1 MKLLT
6 LFFALVLSISSWGQI
21 EQLNLKNALVV
32 GQMDKSEDRFSVEIN
47 ITELL
52 TNAGVKASPS
62 LNVLKL
68 GSSAELL
75 TTDSI
80 KALVASKGFD
90 TYLLISI
97 RGYDKKFKATNSKDD
112 LATALGAG
120 NLFQLYRDEVTSVS
134 FEFMFF
140 RNNVMVASD
149 IIRCSNVS
157 NRDAVVKKL
166 RKAVSKRITKTWK

>member
-1 MKLLT
+1 MKLFT
-6 LFFALVLSISSWGQI
+6 LFFALILSISSWGQLD
-21 EQLNLKNALVV
+21 QLDLKNALVV
-32 GQMDKSEDRFSVEIN
+32 GQMDKPEDRFSVEIN

-52 TNAGVKASPS
+52 TNAGIKASPS
-62 LNVLKL
+62 LNILKL

-80 KALVASKGFD
+80 KALVTLKGFD
-90 TYLLISI
+90 TYLLISV
-97 RGYDKKFKATNSKDD
+97 RGYDKKFKASDKKDD

-120 NLFQLYRDEVTSVS
+120 NLFQIYRDEVTSVS

-149 IIRCSNVS
+149 IVRCSNVS

-166 RKAVSKRITKTWK
+166 RKAVSKRIVKKWK

>member
-21 EQLNLKNALVV
+21 DQLNLKNALVV

-80 KALVASKGFD
+80 KALVTSKGFD
-90 TYLLISI
+90 NYLIISI
-97 RGYDKKFKATNSKDD
+97 RGYDKKFKATNGKDD

>member
-1 MKLLT
+1 MKLFT

-21 EQLNLKNALVV
+21 DQLDLKNALVV
-32 GQMDKSEDRFSVEIN
+32 GQMDKPEDRFSVEIN

-80 KALVASKGFD
+80 KALVASKG
-90 TYLLISI
+90 
-97 RGYDKKFKATNSKDD
+97 
-112 LATALGAG
+112 
-120 NLFQLYRDEVTSVS
+120 
-134 FEFMFF
+134 
-140 RNNVMVASD
+140 
-149 IIRCSNVS
+149 
-157 NRDAVVKKL
+157 
-166 RKAVSKRITKTWK
+166 

>member
-1 MKLLT
+1 MKLFT
-6 LFFALVLSISSWGQI
+6 LFFALVVSISSWGQLD
-21 EQLNLKNALVV
+21 QLDLKNALVV

-80 KALVASKGFD
+80 CS
-90 TYLLISI
+90 
-97 RGYDKKFKATNSKDD
+97 GYP
-112 LATALGAG
+112 
-120 NLFQLYRDEVTSVS
+120 
-134 FEFMFF
+134 
-140 RNNVMVASD
+140 
-149 IIRCSNVS
+149 
-157 NRDAVVKKL
+157 
-166 RKAVSKRITKTWK
+166 

>member
-1 MKLLT
+1 MKLFT
-6 LFFALVLSISSWGQI
+6 FFFALVLSISSWGQLD
-21 EQLNLKNALVV
+21 QLDLKNALVV
-32 GQMDKSEDRFSVEIN
+32 GQMDKPEDRFSVEIN

-52 TNAGVKASPS
+52 TNAGIKASPS

-80 KALVASKGFD
+80 KALVTSKGFD
-90 TYLLISI
+90 TYLLISV
-97 RGYDKKFKATNSKDD
+97 RGYDKKFKASDKKDD

-120 NLFQLYRDEVTSVS
+120 NLFQIYRDEVTSVS

-149 IIRCSNVS
+149 IVRCSNVS

-166 RKAVSKRITKTWK
+166 RKAVSKRIVKKWK

>member
-1 MKLLT
+1 MKLFT
-6 LFFALVLSISSWGQI
+6 LFFALVLSIVSWGQLD
-21 EQLNLKNALVV
+21 QLDLKNALVV
-32 GQMDKSEDRFSVEIN
+32 GQMDKPEDRFSVEIN

-52 TNAGVKASPS
+52 TNAGIKASPS

-75 TTDSI
+75 MTDSI

-90 TYLLISI
+90 TYLLISV
-97 RGYDKKFKATNSKDD
+97 RGYDKKFKATDKKDD
-112 LATALGAG
+112 LTTALGAG
-120 NLFQLYRDEVTSVS
+120 NLFQIYRDEVTSVS

-149 IIRCSNVS
+149 IVRCSNVS

-166 RKAVSKRITKTWK
+166 RKALTKRIVKKWK

>member
-1 MKLLT
+1 M
-6 LFFALVLSISSWGQI
+6 VLSISSWGQL
-21 EQLNLKNALVV
+21 ELLDLKNALVV
-32 GQMDKSEDRFSVEIN
+32 GQMDKPEDRFSVEIN

-80 KALVASKGFD
+80 KAVVASKGYD
-90 TYLLISI
+90 TYLLISV
-97 RGYDKKFKATNSKDD
+97 RGYDKKFKATDKKDD

-120 NLFQLYRDEVTSVS
+120 NLFQIYRDEVTSVS

-149 IIRCSNVS
+149 IVRCSNVS

-166 RKAVSKRITKTWK
+166 RKAVSKRIVKKWK

>member
-1 MKLLT
+1 MKLFT
-6 LFFALVLSISSWGQI
+6 LFFALVVSISSWGQLD
-21 EQLNLKNALVV
+21 QLDLKNALVV
-32 GQMDKSEDRFSVEIN
+32 GQMDKPEDRFSVEIN

-80 KALVASKGFD
+80 KALVASKAFD
-90 TYLLISI
+90 TYLLISV

-112 LATALGAG
+112 LTTALGAG

-149 IIRCSNVS
+149 IVRCSNVS
-157 NRDAVVKKL
+157 DRDAVVKKL
-166 RKAVSKRITKTWK
+166 RKAVSKRIIKKWK